1 MVNLMVESTNSMIK
15 SWEQRVQG
23 KGGLAE
29 IEVDQD
35 LRSLSAEI
43 ISRACFGS
51 SYSEGEEI
59 FFQIR
64 TLQKVMPKGKTI
76 MGVPGLRFD

>member
-1 MVNLMVESTNSMIK
+1 MIK
-15 SWEQRVQG
+15 SSEKRAQG
-23 KGGLAE
+23 KSGLAE

-35 LRSLSAEI
+35 LRSLSADI

-59 FFQIR
+59 FFKIR
-64 TLQKVMPKGKTI
+64 TLQKVMTKGKTI
-76 MGVPGLRFD
+76 MGVPGLRFDLHKVKYLHK